1 MNSTSPDSLAVEL
14 ELLLDRERENIL
26 AGGIENFAKFTH
38 EKAILTEK
46 LLKERA
52 PEVSILARIRTKAS
66 RNQRL
71 LAAAVRAVRSVNGRL
86 TAIRG
91 QKNSLTTYTNT
102 GKRQQLGSN
111 GNVRFERR
119 T

>member
-1 MNSTSPDSLAVEL
+1 MIRTRGISLAYEL
-14 ELLLDRERENIL
+14 ETLLDCERENIL
-26 AGGIENFAKFTH
+26 AGGIENFTKLSH
-38 EKAILTEK
+38 EKASLLEG
-46 LLKERA
+46 LLKEHA
-52 PEVSILARIRTKAS
+52 PEAAVLARIRMKAS

-71 LAAAVRAVRSVNGRL
+71 LGAAVRAVRNVNGRL

-91 QKNSLTTYTNT
+91 QKQALDTYTNT

-111 GNVRFERR
+111 GTVQFERR